1 MNEINLSSPHY
12 FWSLMFYHS
21 NSNPTKLSSIGTS
34 SYKCIRKQQED
45 PSEGRQEEERKKVA
59 FRTRNLKLAKE

>member
-1 MNEINLSSPHY
+1 
-12 FWSLMFYHS
+12 MFYHS

-45 PSEGRQEEERKKVA
+45 PSEGKQEEERKKVA
-59 FRTRNLKLAKE
+59 VQNQEPQASKGVML